1 METDNFLTQ
10 MQPDEIREK
19 ILLGLEIAFKRLVE
33 KKQKEGGELIF
44 AKDGKIIRVKAKDIT
59 L

>member
-1 METDNFLTQ
+1 